1 MIKRLH
7 VYLAIIQSGI
17 YGRPFVYR
25 GNRGRVLYETLLITT
40 RMYRAKE
47 PAVSRWVEDQEES
60 SIWLS
65 LNPTLDEYSPVP
77 TVRVFFFNLQ
87 SNQLKWAFDIFG
99 RLWGECTRYFSG
111 ANKKKSFTI
120 FSKEEPRR
128 IKKGLLSLRIES
140 WLQRIYVPNTNTRAN
155 QPHNERRKGE
165 NKHER

>member
-60 SIWLS
+60 SIWFVLKS
-65 LNPTLDEYSPVP
+65 DVRRILPSPYCAS
-77 TVRVFFFNLQ
+77 FFFNLQ

-140 WLQRIYVPNTNTRAN
+140 WLRRIYVPNINPRAN

>member
-99 RLWGECTRYFSG
+99 RLWGEFTRYFSG

-140 WLQRIYVPNTNTRAN
+140 WLRRIYVPNINTRANN
-155 QPHNERRKGE
+155 QPHNERR
-165 NKHER
+165 